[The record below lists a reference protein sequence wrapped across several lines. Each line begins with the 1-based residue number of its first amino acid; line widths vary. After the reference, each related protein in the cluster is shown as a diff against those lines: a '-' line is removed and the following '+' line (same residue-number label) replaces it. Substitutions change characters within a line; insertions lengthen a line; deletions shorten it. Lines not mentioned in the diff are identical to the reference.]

1 MPASHAL
8 APMAEF
14 LQFAF
19 SGLTVG
25 AVYALVA
32 VGFTLIY
39 NASGVINFAQG
50 EFVMLGGMATVFLA
64 AAGVPLPLAAL
75 GAIVAT
81 IVVGLALHRLAIE
94 PARDASTAALII
106 ITIGASIFLRGV
118 AEVGFD
124 KRFHSLPPLVGNE
137 PIHLGG
143 AAILPQ
149 SLVVLA
155 GAAVIV
161 TALSLFMRRTLFGK
175 AIVATAAN
183 RLAARLVGIDTRI
196 VVGFSFGVSAAI
208 GAIAGVLVTPITLT
222 SYDAGTLL
230 ALKGFA
236 AAMLGGIGSAPG
248 AVIGGLL
255 LGLLEQFSAG
265 YLSSQYKDAV
275 AFVVILIV
283 LLARPQGLLGRAG
296 VERV

>member
-1 MPASHAL
+1 
-8 APMAEF
+8 MAEF

-32 VGFTLIY
+32 VGFTLIF

-64 AAGVPLPLAAL
+64 AAGAPLPLAAL
-75 GAIVAT
+75 GAIAAT
-81 IVVGLALHRLAIE
+81 IAIGLALHRLAIE
-94 PARDASTAALII
+94 PAREASTAALII
-106 ITIGASIFLRGV
+106 ITIGASIFLRGA
-118 AEVGFD
+118 AEVFFD
-124 KRFHSLPPLVGNE
+124 KRFHSLPPLLGDQ
-137 PIHLGG
+137 PIRLGG

-175 AIVATAAN
+175 AIIATAAN
-183 RLAARLVGIDTRI
+183 RLAARLVGIDTRR
-196 VVGFSFGVSAAI
+196 VVGFSFAVSAAI

-230 ALKGFA
+230 ALKSFA
-236 AAMLGGIGSAPG
+236 AAMLGGIGSAVG
-248 AVIGGLL
+248 AVVGGLL
-255 LGLLEQFSAG
+255 LGLLEQLGAG

>member
-1 MPASHAL
+1 
-8 APMAEF
+8 MAEF

-64 AAGVPLPLAAL
+64 AAGIPLPFAAL

-81 IVVGLALHRLAIE
+81 IAIGLALHRLAIE

-106 ITIGASIFLRGV
+106 ITIGASIFLRGA
-118 AEVGFD
+118 AEVVFD
-124 KRFHSLPPLVGNE
+124 KRFHSLPPMLGNE
-137 PIHLGG
+137 PIRLGG

-149 SLVVLA
+149 SLIVLA
-155 GAAVIV
+155 GAAAIV

-175 AIVATAAN
+175 AIIATAAN
-183 RLAARLVGIDTRI
+183 RLAARLVGINTRV
-196 VVGFSFGVSAAI
+196 VVGFSFAVSAAI

-230 ALKGFA
+230 ALKAFA
-236 AAMLGGIGSAPG
+236 AAMLGGIGSAVG

-275 AFVVILIV
+275 AFIVILIV
-283 LLARPQGLLGRAG
+283 LLARPQGLFGRAG